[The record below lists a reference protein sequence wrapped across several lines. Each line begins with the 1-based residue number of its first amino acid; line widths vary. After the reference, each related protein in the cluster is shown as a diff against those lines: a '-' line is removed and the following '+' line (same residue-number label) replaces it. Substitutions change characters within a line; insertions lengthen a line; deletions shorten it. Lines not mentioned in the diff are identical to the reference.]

1 MDTSDGGSAG
11 VAQRVCSGVS
21 GVAVVVCGVVVALLS
36 WACCSSAIADLKNA
50 LSPDRLVGDSIS
62 AVGRRG
68 DWDGRLLGL
77 WRSSQYARAHA
88 CLLWVD
94 HGAGCFLPRFGVVA
108 FVVVAR
114 SLVLIFVVEVVFV
127 VVGGVVVVVVVVGVV
142 VVVVV
147 GIVVVGVLGVAVA
160 IAALDAIGVW

>member
-21 GVAVVVCGVVVALLS
+21 GVVVAVCGVVVTLLS
-36 WACCSSAIADLKNA
+36 WACCSSVIADLKNA
-50 LSPDRLVGDSIS
+50 LSPGWLVGDSIS

-94 HGAGCFLPRFGVVA
+94 HGVGCFLPRFGVVA
-108 FVVVAR
+108 FVVVVVAR
-114 SLVLIFVVEVVFV
+114 SLVLIFVVEVNKLLLTYMLNNK
-127 VVGGVVVVVVVVGVV
+127 
-142 VVVVV
+142 
-147 GIVVVGVLGVAVA
+147 IPT
-160 IAALDAIGVW
+160 